1 MGIVNE
7 IAITTTSI
15 IATIHRDN
23 NSNNPPPSKQQQPHE
38 QIEVIAIEDDE
49 KIVKEQ
55 TKENENEASTTI
67 KVYCPLCNLQ
77 LIVPNINTTNIIT
90 NDNGHASNIINEDAN
105 ANGNANASDN
115 TTIKT
120 SGDAFLAQHMVK
132 CEMTAM
138 RNKISLMTRSSTRMT
153 RSSTRMT
160 RSTSVSNGADN
171 VIENDIDYDDDDDD
185 DVDEDKSFLLNDE
198 IDKEKNSIIV
208 KDSSNSTS
216 T

>member
-1 MGIVNE
+1 MG
-7 IAITTTSI
+7 
-15 IATIHRDN
+15 TIHRDN
-23 NSNNPPPSKQQQPHE
+23 NSNNNIINPPLSKQQQPHE

-55 TKENENEASTTI
+55 TKHHQQTVEKGENEYEASTTI